1 MKKKENKKKEISKY
15 NFKFYRLEEGKKIRD
30 KMLNEKKLL
39 ENIKDTKLKGLNDNY
54 IPDKYKAELAR
65 KKINI

>member
-1 MKKKENKKKEISKY
+1 
-15 NFKFYRLEEGKKIRD
+15 
-30 KMLNEKKLL
+30 MLNEKKLL
-39 ENIKDTKLKGLNDNY
+39 ENIKDTKLKGLNDNS